1 MKTHNDIKK
10 GGWNLKKLVLPIFL
24 SILLVGCNDEKI
36 LEVNNANGEEVK
48 EVAAIIK
55 NEDEINSGRA
65 IFAEDQLLVAFQAKP
80 WLDYK
85 KTKIEKN
92 LKKKLEEILPE
103 YDITVSSDYKL
114 YWEAQKLLK
123 EEDSEKVKEKLEK
136 LKKLKKEET

>member
-1 MKTHNDIKK
+1 
-10 GGWNLKKLVLPIFL
+10 LKKLVLPLLLFMFL
-24 SILLVGCNDEKI
+24 TGCNDDQKT
-36 LEVNNANGEEVK
+36 LEVNDIGGEESEKVK
-48 EVAAIIK
+48 IIME
-55 NEDEINSGRA
+55 NEEEIYSGRA
-65 IFAEDQLLVAFQAKP
+65 IFVEDQLLVAVQAKP

-92 LKKKLEEILPE
+92 LKKKLEESFPE

-123 EEDSEKVKEKLEK
+123 EDDGEKLKKKVEK

>member
-1 MKTHNDIKK
+1 
-10 GGWNLKKLVLPIFL
+10 LKKLVLPIFL
-24 SILLVGCNDEKI
+24 SILLVGCNDEKT

-65 IFAEDQLLVAFQAKP
+65 IFVEDQLLVAVQAKP

>member
-1 MKTHNDIKK
+1 M
-10 GGWNLKKLVLPIFL
+10 KKLVFPIFL
-24 SILLVGCNDEKI
+24 SVFLFGCNDEKT

-65 IFAEDQLLVAFQAKP
+65 IFVEDQLLVAVQAKP

>member
-1 MKTHNDIKK
+1 MKKM
-10 GGWNLKKLVLPIFL
+10 GFVLFVSLI
-24 SILLVGCNDEKI
+24 LVGCNQEERTI
-36 LEVNNANGEEVK
+36 EVNEMNETDANEVK
-48 EVAAIIK
+48 QIME
-55 NEDEINSGRA
+55 NYEEIYGGRA
-65 IFAEDQLLVAFQAKP
+65 IIVDDQLLVAVQSKP

-114 YWEAQKLLK
+114 YWEAQKLLD
-123 EEDSEKVKEKLEK
+123 EEDSEKVKEKVEK

>member
-1 MKTHNDIKK
+1 M
-10 GGWNLKKLVLPIFL
+10 KKLVLPIFL
-24 SILLVGCNDEKI
+24 SVFLLGCNDEKT

-65 IFAEDQLLVAFQAKP
+65 IFVEDQLLVAVQAKP

-92 LKKKLEEILPE
+92 LKKKLEESFPE
-103 YDITVSSDYKL
+103 YDITVSSDFKL
-114 YWEAQKLLK
+114 YWEAQKLIK
-123 EEDSEKVKEKLEK
+123 EEDSEKVKKKFKK

>member
-1 MKTHNDIKK
+1 M
-10 GGWNLKKLVLPIFL
+10 KKLVFPIFL
-24 SILLVGCNDEKI
+24 SVFLFGCNDEKT
-36 LEVNNANGEEVK
+36 LEVNSMNGQEVEEVTT
-48 EVAAIIK
+48 IMK
-55 NEDEINSGRA
+55 NEDDIYSGRA
-65 IFAEDQLLVAFQAKP
+65 ILVEDQLLVAIQAKP

>member
-1 MKTHNDIKK
+1 M
-10 GGWNLKKLVLPIFL
+10 KKLLLPIFI
-24 SILLVGCNDEKI
+24 SILLVGCNDEKT

-65 IFAEDQLLVAFQAKP
+65 IFVEDQLLVAVQAKP

>member
-1 MKTHNDIKK
+1 M
-10 GGWNLKKLVLPIFL
+10 KKLVLPIFL
-24 SILLVGCNDEKI
+24 SILLVGCNDEKT

-65 IFAEDQLLVAFQAKP
+65 IFVEDQLLVAVQAKP

>member
-1 MKTHNDIKK
+1 M
-10 GGWNLKKLVLPIFL
+10 KKLVLPIFL
-24 SILLVGCNDEKI
+24 SILLVGCNDEKT

-65 IFAEDQLLVAFQAKP
+65 IFVEDQLLVAIQAKP